1 MYENNVRRSETPVMY
16 MRRAER
22 PEAKARKKPSCN
34 NLIFFS
40 FYFEIIKFELK
51 KKKKKEG
58 EGEAKNESKM
68 KEESIS
74 LFLLLHSS
82 TL

>member
-1 MYENNVRRSETPVMY
+1 MY

-51 KKKKKEG
+51 KNKEG
-58 EGEAKNESKM
+58 EGEAKNEGKM

>member
-1 MYENNVRRSETPVMY
+1 MY

-51 KKKKKEG
+51 KKRKKKG
-58 EGEAKNESKM
+58 KGKPKTKAK
-68 KEESIS
+68 
-74 LFLLLHSS
+74 
-82 TL
+82 

>member
-1 MYENNVRRSETPVMY
+1 MY

-51 KKKKKEG
+51 KNKEG
-58 EGEAKNESKM
+58 KGKPKTKAKWRRNRSLYFFYSTAPRSKIM
-68 KEESIS
+68 DVFVPQ
-74 LFLLLHSS
+74 LVHYF
-82 TL
+82 